1 MPKASLKQG
10 QSPVFQPQLVPAGEI
25 SFWVIAGRNILFSA
39 ATQTLVEINDT
50 AAYIWRAIEL
60 GLDRESIF
68 SEMVE
73 QGLSLATAES
83 YFDGAILEWTRLGF
97 VKPSPQS
104 ASCILLDKAPLCQD
118 IRVAGVPLR
127 IRYATDLT
135 PVVAPIFE
143 HLESQG
149 TTPDIA
155 LDVVE
160 RDRRTDLFRNGS
172 WLLSCSHEETATV
185 LKGQLLNEVLEGAVY
200 ELALHA
206 AALVRNGCM
215 LLISGHPG
223 AGKTTLTLA
232 LVDAGF
238 GFAGDDLALLNSQ
251 GRVTGVPFA
260 PAVKAGAWKL
270 VATCRPDI
278 HSVPVFRRPDR
289 KRVRY
294 PAPRGL
300 VAALAY
306 PVGWL
311 VLLDRSPG
319 ATAALTP
326 VDPISA
332 VRWILQES
340 YAQGRQLTTAGFK
353 AIGDAIDRAKYY
365 RLTYSRLEDA
375 VELLDRTCR

>member
-1 MPKASLKQG
+1 M
-10 QSPVFQPQLVPAGEI
+10 
-25 SFWVIAGRNILFSA
+25 
-39 ATQTLVEINDT
+39 LVEINDT
-50 AAYIWRAIEL
+50 AAYIWRSIET
-60 GLDRESIF
+60 GLERDPIV

-73 QGLSLATAES
+73 QGAPLETAES
-83 YFDGAILEWTRLGF
+83 YFDAAVLEWTRLGF
-97 VKPSPQS
+97 MKPSPQS
-104 ASCILLDKAPLCQD
+104 ASCILSDQAPLCQD
-118 IRVAGVPLR
+118 IWVAGVSIR
-127 IRYATDLT
+127 IRYATDLA

-143 HLESQG
+143 HLEIQG
-149 TTPDIA
+149 TEPNIA

-160 RDRRTDLFRNGS
+160 RGTQVDLLRNGS
-172 WLLSCSHEETATV
+172 WLLSCCHEEAATI

-200 ELALHA
+200 ELALHT
-206 AALVRNGCM
+206 AALVRNGRM
-215 LLISGHPG
+215 LLVSGHPG

-232 LVDAGF
+232 LEDAGF

-270 VATCRPDI
+270 VATYRPDLR
-278 HSVPVFRRPDR
+278 SVPVFRRSDR

-294 PAPRGL
+294 PAPRRL
-300 VAALAY
+300 VTALAY

-311 VLLDRSPG
+311 VLLDRRRG

-332 VRWILQES
+332 VHWVLQES

-353 AIGDAIDRAKYY
+353 ALGNVLVRAKYY

-375 VELLDRTCR
+375 VEILDRNCR